1 MKQIMNNSNIISNS
15 IRSLIKYTSPSQKKR
30 LMLLSVFIFLSA
42 VFDVVG
48 LAAVLPLIK
57 AGTDPE
63 VIHSN
68 YYLNT
73 LFTSFGFD
81 SEKHFVLFLISV
93 LFGYFIFKT
102 IFGIFVNWLQA
113 RLSSDITVSIARKQ
127 FSKYFMLDYIDYSS
141 IKSSLMIRNILYNP
155 TSYTQW
161 IIQPLM
167 MLLSE
172 SIILILI
179 ISAIAYYNIFLFVF
193 VLVTIGPATYVVYRG
208 LKNQS
213 SKVGIGIDQ
222 VFPISLSSLTESI
235 NGYIDIKLANKLGR
249 YRDRYLRHFK
259 DYQDLQ
265 QKAYLLNQIP
275 LRTNEVI
282 AVLGIILIFLYAMFL
297 AEPGTDVIIL
307 VGAFAAAAY
316 RLMPSINR
324 ILNSLMY
331 INKNQVSINN
341 LYVYDDLIKEES
353 KSEMNKEVSFKN
365 NIEFKDLSF
374 SFPGVGN
381 PVLNKISCDIKKGE
395 KIGFIGSSGSGKTTL
410 MNVLLRFYKESSG
423 HISVDGITL
432 TSDHTGHWRNLIG
445 YVKQDVFL
453 IDSTIRDNITLG
465 DPDYDEQQVRLA
477 IKQASLETFIN
488 SLPNGLDSPVGE
500 RGSSL
505 SGGQRQRIGIAR
517 SLYRK
522 AEILV
527 FDEATSALD
536 SDTENEVTEAINS
549 LSTTNKTIFIIAHR
563 VTTLKNCNRIYELK
577 NGKIDGEYSYEQI
590 IKRTI

>member
-1 MKQIMNNSNIISNS
+1 
-15 IRSLIKYTSPSQKKR
+15 
-30 LMLLSVFIFLSA
+30 MLLSVFIFLSA